1 MRVVEVENLGYS
13 SAIITLGR
21 ETLLLLDVE
30 LSQDDRVDI
39 MLGAMCRLD

>member
-1 MRVVEVENLGYS
+1 MRVFDIENLGYS
-13 SAIITLGR
+13 SAIINIGT

-39 MLGAMCRLD
+39 MLGAMARLD